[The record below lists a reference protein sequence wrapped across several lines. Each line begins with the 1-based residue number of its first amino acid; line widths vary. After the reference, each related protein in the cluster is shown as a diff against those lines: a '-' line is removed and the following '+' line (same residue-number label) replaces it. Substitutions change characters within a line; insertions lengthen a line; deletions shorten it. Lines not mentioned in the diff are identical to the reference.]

1 MNTLS
6 KATLALYAAGHRL
19 YSRARGRLEER
30 SEHGAEVIGWIMVVI
45 AVIAI
50 ALFIV
55 AAVNGFGQRKVSE
68 LGN

>member
-30 SEHGAEVIGWIMVVI
+30 SKHGGEVIGWILVVI
-45 AVIAI
+45 GVIAI
-50 ALFIV
+50 AVLVI
-55 AAVNGFGQRKVSE
+55 AAVNGYASRKTGE